1 MSKIKFMQGNE
12 ACVEGAIAAGM
23 KFFAG
28 YPITP
33 STEVMEK
40 SAEMLPKVEGKFIQM
55 EDEIAGI
62 AAAIGGSIAGSK
74 SMTATSG
81 PGFSLKMENLGY
93 AVIAEIPL
101 VVVNVQRNGPSTGLP
116 TSPSQGDMMQAKW
129 GTHGDHPVI
138 ALSPSTVQE
147 CYSLTA
153 RAFNLAEKYRMP
165 VLFMLDEVVGH
176 MREKVVLDT
185 TLIEE
190 IVDRAKPAKDD
201 ASYLPYGV
209 SGDELVPKMSSFGE
223 GHRYH
228 ITGLVHDETG
238 FPTNSTKVADKLMTR
253 LMDKVEK
260 NKDDIIQYE
269 EYMMED
275 AEYVIF
281 SYGSTARSSKQAVMD
296 LREKGIKAGL
306 FRAITIWPFPEDRI
320 RELAKKSKG
329 ILVAE
334 MNLGQM
340 VLEVE
345 RIANGSCPVKLMGK
359 GNGEFIS
366 PAEIVEKFGEVM

>member
-320 RELAKKSKG
+320 RELAQKSKG